1 MYGLYSY
8 LFLCLDGSPRFI
20 IICGG
25 VMSLECDDDIKTR
38 VGSCIGVVCVILTQ
52 IVKVGQKI
60 WVYSGGSLIDR

>member
-1 MYGLYSY
+1 
-8 LFLCLDGSPRFI
+8 
-20 IICGG
+20 
-25 VMSLECDDDIKTR
+25 MSLECDDDIKTR